1 MTGFARSDGARGAI
15 AWHWEVRS
23 VNGRGLDIRVRL
35 PAGQEGLEP
44 RVREAVAKRCAR
56 GSLTINLNVK
66 RSEGASELRV
76 NEAALAQLLAVL
88 EGVRA
93 RLGSPPPRAETL
105 LGIRGILE
113 VVEGEESDAEA
124 QAVSESMLASLA
136 DALDGVVRARRAE
149 GGRLQAVISE
159 QLDAIARLVLLI
171 ESSPSR
177 APSAIRLRLQ
187 EQIVRLLETGSP
199 LEEARLHQEAAILAA
214 RADVDEELKRLS
226 AHVCAARELLLSPQP
241 SGRQLDFLAQEF
253 NREANTLCAK
263 SADVDT
269 TRAGLELKAV
279 IDQMREQVQNI
290 E

>member
-1 MTGFARSDGARGAI
+1 
-15 AWHWEVRS
+15 
-23 VNGRGLDIRVRL
+23 
-35 PAGQEGLEP
+35 
-44 RVREAVAKRCAR
+44 
-56 GSLTINLNVK
+56 
-66 RSEGASELRV
+66 
-76 NEAALAQLLAVL
+76 
-88 EGVRA
+88 
-93 RLGSPPPRAETL
+93 
-105 LGIRGILE
+105 
-113 VVEGEESDAEA
+113 VVEGEESEAEA

-199 LEEARLHQEAAILAA
+199 LEEARLHQEAAILAT

-226 AHVCAARELLLSPQP
+226 AHICAARELLLSPQP